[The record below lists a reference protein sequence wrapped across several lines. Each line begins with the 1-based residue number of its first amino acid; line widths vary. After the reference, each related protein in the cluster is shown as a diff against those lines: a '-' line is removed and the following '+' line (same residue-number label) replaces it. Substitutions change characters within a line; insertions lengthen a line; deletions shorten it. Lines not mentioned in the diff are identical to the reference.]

1 MMVHHRFMKDPRL
14 PLHWVDHPAVSSPGS
29 PVLLLHGLGSSAEDW
44 MFQIPPLSGA
54 HRVIAVDLPGH
65 GRTPPLPGWPRIVD
79 YAEPV
84 AAGLQDLDV
93 ASAHVVGLSLGGAV
107 AMQLCLDHP
116 GLVRSLCLINTF
128 PRMSLT
134 LTAWLKGAVRMS
146 LLLSGRMDDLGA
158 WVAGGL
164 FPQEGQAVLRREA
177 AARIASTPRRG
188 YLQSISAA
196 TRFNVRDRLGEIQAP
211 TLVIASSRDTTVP
224 LRAGR
229 TLAAAIGGARLSLLE
244 GSGHVAS
251 VDAAD
256 RLNAMLLEFLRE
268 VDGSAG

>member
-1 MMVHHRFMKDPRL
+1 MKDPRL
-14 PLHWVDHPAVSSPGS
+14 PLYWIDHAAVSSPGS

-44 MFQIPPLSGA
+44 QFQITPLSGA

-65 GRTPPLPGWPRIVD
+65 GRTPQLLGWPRIVD
-79 YAEPV
+79 YTEPV
-84 AAGLQDLDV
+84 AAGLRDLEV

-107 AMQLCLDHP
+107 ALQLCLDHP
-116 GLVRSLCLINTF
+116 ELVRSLTLINTF

-134 LTAWLKGAVRMS
+134 PSAWFKGAVRMS
-146 LLLSGRMDDLGA
+146 LLLSGRMQDLGS

-164 FPQEGQAVLRREA
+164 FPHADQALLRREA

-188 YLQSISAA
+188 YLQSVSAA
-196 TRFNVRDRLGEIQAP
+196 ARFNVRDRLGEIRAP

-224 LRAGR
+224 LRASQ
-229 TLAAAIGGARLSLLE
+229 TLALAIGGARFSLLE

-256 RLNAMLLEFLRE
+256 RLNALLLEFLRE
-268 VDGSAG
+268 VDGPAG